1 MARFVTEFSINQPKE
16 FVDFILKDFCA
27 KEGFEYTQFKGENV
41 WKKGIGMMTAPQFIK
56 VDYQNGKVRLEAWM
70 KYAILPGVYCGEMG
84 LTGFW
89 GFAVKQMLKSRVD
102 ALIALLQQPVDG
114 AGDAAVKAGE
124 NTAAGAA
131 ETGDSVS
138 APIPVTVHDSPGKA
152 VAGMITGLLSIVFCF
167 WWLGGLVLGII
178 GIILGMQGRRS
189 SKKGMGTAGV
199 VCGIIGIVLTV
210 LVFIFA
216 VIIEVLSVL

>member
-1 MARFVTEFSINQPKE
+1 MARFVTEFTINQPKE

-56 VDYQNGKVRLEAWM
+56 VDYQNGKVHLEAWM

-114 AGDAAVKAGE
+114 AEPMISDTVDSGQQEQKA
-124 NTAAGAA
+124 
-131 ETGDSVS
+131 
-138 APIPVTVHDSPGKA
+138 APIAVAVHDSPGKA
-152 VAGMITGLLSIVFCF
+152 IAAMITGILSIVLCF
-167 WWLGGLVLGII
+167 WPLGGFVLGII
-178 GIILGMQGRRS
+178 GVILGMQGRKS
-189 SKKGMGTAGV
+189 TKKGMGTAGL
-199 VCGIIGIVLTV
+199 VCGIIGIVLTAI
-210 LVFIFA
+210 IFVVA
-216 VIIEVLSVL
+216 IIGAALYML

>member
-1 MARFVTEFSINQPKE
+1 MARFVTEFTINQPKE

-27 KEGFEYTQFKGENV
+27 KEGFEYTRFKGENV

-56 VDYQNGKVRLEAWM
+56 VDCQNGKVHLEAWM

-114 AGDAAVKAGE
+114 AKPVVSDTVDGGQQEQKA
-124 NTAAGAA
+124 
-131 ETGDSVS
+131 
-138 APIPVTVHDSPGKA
+138 APIAVAVHDSPGKA
-152 VAGMITGLLSIVFCF
+152 IAAMITGILSIVLCF
-167 WWLGGLVLGII
+167 WSLGGFVLGII
-178 GIILGMQGRRS
+178 GIILGMQGRKS
-189 SKKGMGTAGV
+189 TKKGMGTAGL
-199 VCGIIGIVLTV
+199 VCGIIGIVLTAI
-210 LVFIFA
+210 VFVA
-216 VIIEVLSVL
+216 AIIGAALYML

>member
-1 MARFVTEFSINQPKE
+1 MARFVTEFTINQPKE

-56 VDYQNGKVRLEAWM
+56 VEYQNGKVHLEAWM

-114 AGDAAVKAGE
+114 NASTASAVEGGQSAP
-124 NTAAGAA
+124 AA
-131 ETGDSVS
+131 ENSA
-138 APIPVTVHDSPGKA
+138 APIAVTVHDSPGKA
-152 VAGMITGLLSIVFCF
+152 VAGLITGLCSIVLCF
-167 WWLGGLVLGII
+167 WWLGGLVLGIMGVI
-178 GIILGMQGRRS
+178 FGMQGRKS
-189 SKKGMGTAGV
+189 SKKGMGTAGL

-210 LVFIFA
+210 IVFIVTVA
-216 VIIEVLSVL
+216 VGVLSVL